1 MKNMKKLTLFFA
13 LAIAVQVSH
22 GQTVNELSMRISKI
36 EDRIAIKNVVDVFSE
51 LADTKEIDKQ
61 VLLYTEDGVVESVLN
76 GQPGMVLKGR
86 EQLKQAF
93 SGFLAN
99 FNTVYHQNGQQTVDE
114 LTASTAKATSYC
126 RVILVG
132 EQNGKQTKTT
142 MYVIYKDEFVKQ
154 NGIWL
159 IQKRTSNFIR
169 AEVEEVK

>member
-1 MKNMKKLTLFFA
+1 MKKGITLILLTA
-13 LAIAVQVSH
+13 LSIAGYAQNKRQSNMESRVQV
-22 GQTVNELSMRISKI
+22 I
-36 EDRIAIKNVVDVFSE
+36 EDKMAIKQVVDVFSN

-61 VLLYTEDGVVESVLN
+61 VLLFTEEGVVASISN

-99 FNTVYHQNGQQTVDE
+99 FHTVYHQNGQQTIDE
-114 LTASTAKATSYC
+114 LTANIAKATSYC

-154 NGIWL
+154 NGSWL
-159 IQKRTSNFIR
+159 IQKRTSNFVR
-169 AEVEEVK
+169 TEVEEVK